1 MATLQTAFQ
10 KYATNTVNKQIK
22 SSISDVKSAIKKLE
36 KVRKTSIKDK
46 QELLTEVEKYIANLR
61 TCLTELKKL
70 DEVDFSN
77 AKIKHQ
83 VAQKDALEQLRNYEN
98 AISKYNISVLT
109 LADSLNIDKTSM
121 QALHE
126 ACIAPMGVSMW
137 QELLASVSLATTK
150 NFSQG
155 QLAYEENYRKTLSA
169 SIGDI
174 AYDMYLPTAQYN
186 PIGGI
191 TTQADIEET
200 VKKALDPFIEA
211 QNRIIENAKD
221 FKNQKQGK
229 EQLATKQRLAFLT
242 ELSQTIQQQYQTGT
256 ITTDSRQKAHKL
268 LQMMEDFNNNLDKA
282 IMVDITLSEGQMTEL
297 NREFINCTEKQ
308 KQLKD
313 YIEKFDKQILKNSTE
328 KIQSLD
334 SINKAIIDT
343 IESLT
348 TSYLVLMDNNI
359 GDITDLSPVLNS
371 YAKYFS
377 QIGQGGEVTQG
388 IENAMRNTYYNIK
401 LGNTFSS
408 GNLQKAYLGLNT
420 IDRTGYENRFS
431 TYNNGTLRNKIQQGI
446 YLNEQFRNNYKDFGE
461 VGYNGITVQHAQS
474 TLVPIASQSADVHI
488 DLLKNSQQNILLT
501 QKDKETRQHIVNSA
515 KKIVE
520 DIDKLLYSFDSLE
533 EKPKAYEGLKKQ
545 KIELEEQIEKIE
557 NMSSSFDKLKKFLQ
571 TLNSMKNKMIGGLGA
586 IFGAMGIGQLFHPLQ
601 MLGEIINQMNEM
613 GRLRYQT
620 SMADFSAGH
629 SMNVGLNEYM
639 SYTLPK
645 YYYDLSYG
653 QIDRTKPLA
662 MYKGLIKNVGGHYGA
677 NTTNDLSWMA
687 SQIVADSELFDLGD
701 GEIFAF
707 LKTFYKD
714 MGDSATE
721 AMQKLRSLETFA
733 QLYNIPMEKMLS
745 LINGMTEGMRT
756 LGVSSRVVLNSVTGL
771 VRMNKMRIED
781 AADLVQSTATNADKM
796 SKDWSRSIFWGM
808 MSQINKGEH
817 MDDLFDLVLD
827 GYKSHFADGSV
838 NEKYY
843 DSMMDRLFAESEYF
857 GTRWGND
864 QDMNDTDMGF
874 HLLDQGYNLKQTA
887 EIIQLK
893 KEGKLDELKK
903 KLKAYDEY
911 KEPLAPAEKTKE
923 FAGQI
928 KTIAEQLAET
938 TKIQATFNSKLNE
951 IAHIIDKKLGPT
963 LEKGRGFIHVMLN
976 KYGNAMAGLIAGV
989 GGFLN
994 SPIGKFVGDS
1004 FAKHPFL
1011 TMASVMGVYK
1021 LGKYGLGQIGKTAKA
1036 GKMSLPMFL
1045 ALGTTGLM
1053 SALVANDYLTENLKA
1068 EQDVADSG
1076 YEDPATVLVRM
1087 FNNGTATAN
1096 IIFDKDTKDAQENLI
1111 WRATMG
1117 LLLAGFPYLAYRFAS
1132 RFMRS
1137 NPKSARKFNVSQLK
1151 KRLEDNLKKPTPKQL
1166 KELKQYKEQLK
1177 KLQAKRSRRAREKYE
1192 RLLKA
1197 YRKRIAE
1204 IIEINQYNAKVRAYN
1219 RKAIRTRAERL
1230 KRLRKLRRLKRSGKH
1245 FKARNRMR
1253 SIRGGLKD
1261 FGLNV
1266 LVSYGIDLLTGEN
1279 PESVTDE
1286 IGDLALDAGAM
1297 TVLSRKFG
1305 LKGAIAAPFVTA
1317 GVKSFFGGQKA
1328 EASPLHNDY
1337 WPSKPETQGTHN
1349 PAETQREEEMLNYQ
1363 QEMARQMSING
1374 SFYRQ
1379 SDDWDDISEKI
1390 GKSNDELKQEVRESL
1405 GRHGIKWDELSDYEK
1420 RIWTDSFNKYQEI
1433 MGDYLKAIEQAT
1445 ELVLAIKSSTPD
1457 SSSWQ
1462 GGLQSG
1468 AELLKK
1474 LESFDPE
1481 AAQWMKEAAQE
1492 FGVPVEDLAVIANI
1506 ESGMDRNSNASS
1518 QGARGM
1524 MQLMPET
1531 ARGLGVNI
1539 DDPRD
1544 NIRGGAKEYS
1554 QLLNHYNGDKAKAF
1568 AAYNMGSSALDS
1580 IIEEFPNDWYNHI
1593 YAETSNY
1600 LVKAGLATGTHHNLT
1615 LVSGMN
1621 STKSLKTPPS
1631 FSGGGGGIRW
1641 QSQFENG
1648 GSSTWCTS
1656 AAFGMLYNS
1665 LHGTTYDV
1673 NYIHDNIW
1681 NGNSHSVDN
1690 ILSELGLQ
1698 GSVLYGKAGLDAALQ
1713 KGTPTYLYFQ
1723 NDAYNAKVNS
1733 GSGTHAVII
1742 QANGQGG
1749 FTYYNPA
1756 RTSESEGVGTIS
1768 YEELANTISGS
1779 TEFLVPDSFNSKFS
1793 GKLPQLKPY
1802 KPKTIKENF
1811 EDSIKAYQ
1819 KAIGFDGKK
1828 TIKGRIINGMY
1839 VDPNQKFVSI
1849 EDEIKKLKKD
1859 YGVSSSDVTAAE
1871 SEKAVKDAT
1880 KASLEQAKKVADKN
1894 WEDVQAAKEA
1904 QGIRINTLVQKVKSL
1919 IKKYFDNVEIRSDI

>member
-221 FKNQKQGK
+221 FENQKQGK

-256 ITTDSRQKAHKL
+256 ITTDSRQKANKL

-282 IMVDITLSEGQMTEL
+282 IMVDITLSEGQMSEL

-388 IENAMRNTYYNIK
+388 IENAMRNTYYNTK
-401 LGNTFSS
+401 LGNAFSS

-431 TYNNGTLRNKIQQGI
+431 TYNNETLRNKIQQGI
-446 YLNEQFRNNYKDFGE
+446 YLNEQFRNDYKDFGE

-501 QKDKETRQHIVNSA
+501 QKDKETRQYIVNSA

-545 KIELEEQIEKIE
+545 KIELEEEIEKIE
-557 NMSSSFDKLKKFLQ
+557 NMGSSFDKLKKFLQ

-745 LINGMTEGMRT
+745 LINGMTEGMRS

-843 DSMMDRLFAESEYF
+843 DSMVDRLFAESEYF
-857 GTRWGND
+857 GTRWGSD
-864 QDMNDTDMGF
+864 QDMNDTDMGS

-911 KEPLAPAEKTKE
+911 KDPLAPAEKTKE

-938 TKIQATFNSKLNE
+938 TKLQATLNSKLNE
-951 IAHIIDKKLGPT
+951 IAHIIDEKLGPT
-963 LEKGRGFIHVMLN
+963 LEKGRGFIHAMLK

-989 GGFLN
+989 GGLLN

-1021 LGKYGLGQIGKTAKA
+1021 LGKYGLGQVGKTAKA

-1053 SALVANDYLTENLKA
+1053 SALVTNDYLTENLKA
-1068 EQDVADSG
+1068 EQDVTDSG

-1117 LLLAGFPYLAYRFAS
+1117 LLLAGAPYLAYRFAS

-1137 NPKSARKFNVSQLK
+1137 NPKSARKFDVSQLK
-1151 KRLEDNLKKPTPKQL
+1151 ERLKSRLKQL
-1166 KELKQYKEQLK
+1166 TPQQKKELQQYKEQMIRWRNK
-1177 KLQAKRSRRAREKYE
+1177 QNRRAQEIYNTMLE
-1192 RLLKA
+1192 A
-1197 YRKRIAE
+1197 HRKRVAE
-1204 IIEINQYNAKVRAYN
+1204 IIAINEYNAKVRAKN
-1219 RKAIRTRAERL
+1219 KEIIETRIRRL
-1230 KRLRKLRRLKRSGKH
+1230 KRLRQLRRKSGKY
-1245 FKARNRMR
+1245 FKLRNRMR
-1253 SIRGGLKD
+1253 SLRGGLKD
-1261 FGLNV
+1261 FGLNL

-1317 GVKSFFGGQKA
+1317 GVKSFLGGKKA

-1349 PAETQREEEMLNYQ
+1349 PAESQREEEMLNYQ

-1405 GRHGIKWDELSDYEK
+1405 GRHGVKWDELSDYEK

-1445 ELVLAIKSSTPD
+1445 KLVLAIKSSSFNSQSYDPAGSGNNVFNAKVVYERLKAAGYSEEATIGIMARLMGEHHFQTSDVPLYEPGGGLGTCGGLGIMQ
-1457 SSSWQ
+1457 WQ
-1462 GGLQSG
+1462 GERRERLMKNPNYLDIGVQVDFMIDEMKQKGYGPDKMNQYNASEAAYWFTKDVEIGNFTTEQENIASIRALRASNFSG
-1468 AELLKK
+1468 AQQTKK
-1474 LESFDPE
+1474 
-1481 AAQWMKEAAQE
+1481 
-1492 FGVPVEDLAVIANI
+1492 
-1506 ESGMDRNSNASS
+1506 
-1518 QGARGM
+1518 
-1524 MQLMPET
+1524 
-1531 ARGLGVNI
+1531 
-1539 DDPRD
+1539 
-1544 NIRGGAKEYS
+1544 
-1554 QLLNHYNGDKAKAF
+1554 
-1568 AAYNMGSSALDS
+1568 
-1580 IIEEFPNDWYNHI
+1580 
-1593 YAETSNY
+1593 
-1600 LVKAGLATGTHHNLT
+1600 
-1615 LVSGMN
+1615 
-1621 STKSLKTPPS
+1621 PPS
-1631 FSGGGGGIRW
+1631 SFLGGGGGIRW

-1648 GSSTWCTS
+1648 GSDRWCTS

-1673 NYIHDNIW
+1673 NYIHANIW

-1713 KGTPTYLYFQ
+1713 KGTPTYMYFQ
-1723 NDAYNAKVNS
+1723 DDAYNAKVNS
-1733 GSGTHAVII
+1733 GTGTHAVII

-1756 RTSESEGVGTIS
+1756 RTSESEGIGTIS
-1768 YEELANTISGS
+1768 YEELANTISGR
-1779 TEFLVPDSFNSKFS
+1779 TEFLVPDSFNSKYS
-1793 GKLPQLKPY
+1793 GKFNVKLPQLKPY

-1894 WEDVQAAKEA
+1894 WADVQAAREA
-1904 QGIRINTLVQKVKSL
+1904 QGIRINSLIQKVKAL
-1919 IKKYFDNVEIRSDI
+1919 LKKYFDNVEIRSDI

>member
-77 AKIKHQ
+77 EKIKHQ

-221 FKNQKQGK
+221 FENQKQGK

-256 ITTDSRQKAHKL
+256 ITTDSRQKANKL

-282 IMVDITLSEGQMTEL
+282 IMVDITLSEGQMSEL

-388 IENAMRNTYYNIK
+388 IENAMRNMYYNTK

-420 IDRTGYENRFS
+420 IDRKGYENRFS
-431 TYNNGTLRNKIQQGI
+431 TYNNETLRNKIQQGI
-446 YLNEQFRNNYKDFGE
+446 YLNEQFRNDYKDFGE

-545 KIELEEQIEKIE
+545 KIELEEEIEKIE
-557 NMSSSFDKLKKFLQ
+557 NMGSSFDKLKKFLQ

-629 SMNVGLNEYM
+629 SMSAGLNEYM

-653 QIDRTKPLA
+653 QIDRAKPLA
-662 MYKGLIKNVGGHYGA
+662 MYKGLIKNVGRHYGA

-745 LINGMTEGMRT
+745 LINGMTEGMRS

-843 DSMMDRLFAESEYF
+843 DSMVDRLFAESEYF
-857 GTRWGND
+857 GTRWGSD
-864 QDMNDTDMGF
+864 QDMNDTDMGS

-911 KEPLAPAEKTKE
+911 KDPLAPAEKTKE

-938 TKIQATFNSKLNE
+938 TKLQATLNSKLNE
-951 IAHIIDKKLGPT
+951 IAHIVENKLGPT
-963 LEKGRGFIHVMLN
+963 LDKGRGFIHAILK

-989 GGFLN
+989 GGLLN

-1021 LGKYGLGQIGKTAKA
+1021 LGKYGLGQVGKTAKA

-1117 LLLAGFPYLAYRFAS
+1117 LILAGAPYLAYRFAS

-1137 NPKSARKFNVSQLK
+1137 NPKSARKFDVSQLK
-1151 KRLEDNLKKPTPKQL
+1151 ERLKSRLKQLTPKQK
-1166 KELKQYKEQLK
+1166 KELQQYKEQMIRWRNK
-1177 KLQAKRSRRAREKYE
+1177 QNRRAQEIYNTMLE
-1192 RLLKA
+1192 A
-1197 YRKRIAE
+1197 HRKRVAE
-1204 IIEINQYNAKVRAYN
+1204 IIAINEYNAKVRAKN
-1219 RKAIRTRAERL
+1219 KEIIETRIRRL
-1230 KRLRKLRRLKRSGKH
+1230 KRLRQLRRKSGKY
-1245 FKARNRMR
+1245 FKSRNRMR

-1261 FGLNV
+1261 FGLNL

-1317 GVKSFFGGQKA
+1317 GIKSFFGGQKA
-1328 EASPLHNDY
+1328 EASPLNNDY

-1405 GRHGIKWDELSDYEK
+1405 GRHGVKWDELSDYEK

-1445 ELVLAIKSSTPD
+1445 KLVLAIKSSSFD

-1462 GGLQSG
+1462 DGLQSG
-1468 AELLKK
+1468 KELLKK

-1481 AAQWMKEAAQE
+1481 AAQWIKEAAQE
-1492 FGVPVEDLAVIANI
+1492 FGVPAEDLAVLANI

-1518 QGARGM
+1518 AGARGM
-1524 MQLMPET
+1524 MQLMPDT
-1531 ARGLGVNI
+1531 AASLGVNI

-1544 NIRGGAKEYS
+1544 NIRGGAKYYK
-1554 QLLNHYNGDKAKAF
+1554 QMLDKWNGNKAKAF
-1568 AAYNMGSSALDS
+1568 ASYNWGPNAVQTAIDKGGESS
-1580 IIEEFPNDWYNHI
+1580 WQ
-1593 YAETSNY
+1593 NY
-1600 LVKAGLATGTHHNLT
+1600 LPDETARYLIKAGLATGSTGNLT
-1615 LVSGMN
+1615 LVNGMN

-1631 FSGGGGGIRW
+1631 SSGDMNGFDSRYFNRNGPESQTNLQNVQQQVKDVMNAVGAEYYQQTNGRKIMITGGAEGGGI
-1641 QSQFENG
+1641 
-1648 GSSTWCTS
+1648 
-1656 AAFGMLYNS
+1656 
-1665 LHGTTYDV
+1665 H
-1673 NYIHDNIW
+1673 
-1681 NGNSHSVDN
+1681 
-1690 ILSELGLQ
+1690 
-1698 GSVLYGKAGLDAALQ
+1698 
-1713 KGTPTYLYFQ
+1713 
-1723 NDAYNAKVNS
+1723 
-1733 GSGTHAVII
+1733 
-1742 QANGQGG
+1742 QGG
-1749 FTYYNPA
+1749 GRGHEAGWKLDLASDTDIDVLLPLLAKYGVAVGDEGNHYDLSFA
-1756 RTSESEGVGTIS
+1756 GGGVGGRQI
-1768 YEELANTISGS
+1768 LAGDGILGKD
-1779 TEFLVPDSFNSKFS
+1779 LPK
-1793 GKLPQLKPY
+1793 GKLPNIKIKPY

-1819 KAIGFDGKK
+1819 KAIGFSGGK
-1828 TIKGRIINGMY
+1828 TITGKIINGMY
-1839 VDPNQKFVSI
+1839 VDSKQKFVSI
-1849 EDEIKKLKKD
+1849 EDEIKKLKEE
-1859 YGVSSSDVTAAE
+1859 YGVSSSDITAAE

-1880 KASLEQAKKVADKN
+1880 KDSLEQAKKVADKN
-1894 WEDVQAAKEA
+1894 WADVQAAREA
-1904 QGIRINTLVQKVKSL
+1904 QGIRINSLIQKVKAL
-1919 IKKYFDNVEIRSDI
+1919 LKKYFDNVEIRSDI